1 MTMQCYRKYFF
12 LDENPLNEGILY
24 AEPSSSYV
32 ESDTRIDV
40 EDENFEF
47 IDSEDS
53 YEPSSDG
60 EESSETE
67 ELLTRKPRRKRDL
80 EVDSNEPTQ
89 ENAELRRES
98 DSDVDIMAAE
108 PVQENA
114 TKKLT
119 RKRKRDPNS
128 WKRNVQKNLRFE
140 GKQYYTQKGKLK
152 GAKSVKDIVCRCHYK
167 CQQYFT
173 KEQREEILSNFLEL
187 KSQELKWNF
196 IIKHVSC
203 IPKKR
208 CYSENNE
215 RRSKTFVYNLT
226 SNQALHQVCQKFFLA
241 TLNISSRTVRTA
253 VGKISKT
260 GTIKPDLRG
269 KKSPPQKKPEN
280 VKNVIREHI
289 KSIPV
294 VSSHYCR
301 STTKRNYLPS
311 NLSEKRLYEDYKLFC
326 EDRDVV
332 PEKFSF
338 YRNVFVTEFNL
349 GFHRPKKDQC
359 DLCTKFSSLGEQ
371 EKLPLQEEYDLHLIR
386 KQEARDHK
394 RDDKERSKVNNS
406 FASYTMDME
415 KVLVTPSLN
424 VGKLYYAQ
432 KLKTYNFTVYNLATS
447 EATNYMWHEG
457 VGTKGSSEIATC
469 LWHVLQNLDPSVNDI
484 TFYSDTA
491 SGQNRNCINAAMFLK
506 AVSEL
511 PVEVVNQ
518 KFMESGHSEM
528 ECDSVHSSIETRGNK
543 VDIFTPEGWYATA
556 RTAKTK
562 KPFYKV
568 VELNFDQFLNF
579 KKVSSMVIKNRNK
592 NEKGETAN
600 WLKMKWIQYRKADPT
615 RIFYKDQ
622 LSNTEFQSI
631 LIKKISTRSASGLKD
646 NVELLYKEPL
656 CIEKRKLRSL
666 LQLCSSLCIPTTYHP
681 FYENLRSAEEVPPS
695 HSDDEDTN

>member
-1 MTMQCYRKYFF
+1 MSAKSKLILQLALNQEINEYNNFSDDDD
-12 LDENPLNEGILY
+12 DEDSLTYATLTPVPIPDTYSRNVSNSTDSSDYLRVTNPNSSQEEIPDKSSIITSKEPFSNEKPLNEGIPY

-40 EDENFEF
+40 EDGNFGF
-47 IDSEDS
+47 TDSEDS
-53 YEPSSDG
+53 YEPSSDDG
-60 EESSETE
+60 ESSESE
-67 ELLTRKPRRKRDL
+67 ELTREPRRERDL
-80 EVDSNEPTQ
+80 EVASNGGKPTQ

-98 DSDVDIMAAE
+98 DSDVDINAAE

-128 WKRNVQKNLRFE
+128 WKRNVQKNLRLE

-152 GAKSVKDIVCRCHYK
+152 GAKSVKDIVSRCHYK

-173 KEQREEILSNFLEL
+173 KSLNGILLLF
-187 KSQELKWNF
+187 Q
-196 IIKHVSC
+196 
-203 IPKKR
+203 KKR
-208 CYSENNE
+208 CYSENND
-215 RRSKTFVYNLT
+215 RRSKTFVYHLT
-226 SNQALHQVCQKFFLA
+226 SNQALRQVCQKNFLA

-253 VGKISKT
+253 VSKSSET
-260 GTIKPDLRG
+260 GIIKPDLRG
-269 KKSPPQKKPEN
+269 KKSPPQKNPEN

-301 STTKRNYLPS
+301 TTTKRNHLPP
-311 NLSEKRLYEDYKLFC
+311 NLSEKRLYEDYKLSC

-332 PEKFSF
+332 PEKFSIT
-338 YRNVFVTEFNL
+338 RNVFVTEFNL
-349 GFHRPKKDQC
+349 GFHRPKKDRC
-359 DLCTKFSSLGEQ
+359 DLCTKFSSLEEQ
-371 EKLPLQEEYDLHLIR
+371 EKFPLQEEYDLHLIR

-394 RDDKERSKVNNS
+394 KDDKERSKVNNS

-447 EATNYMWHEG
+447 EATNYIWHEG
-457 VGTKGSSEIATC
+457 VGTKGSAEIATC
-469 LWHVLQNLDPSVNDI
+469 LWHVLHNLDPFVKDI
-484 TFYSDTA
+484 IFYSDTA

-528 ECDSVHSSIETRGNK
+528 D
-543 VDIFTPEGWYATA
+543 ATVLILA
-556 RTAKTK
+556 LRLGA
-562 KPFYKV
+562 
-568 VELNFDQFLNF
+568 
-579 KKVSSMVIKNRNK
+579 IK
-592 NEKGETAN
+592 
-600 WLKMKWIQYRKADPT
+600 L
-615 RIFYKDQ
+615 IFY
-622 LSNTEFQSI
+622 
-631 LIKKISTRSASGLKD
+631 A
-646 NVELLYKEPL
+646 
-656 CIEKRKLRSL
+656 
-666 LQLCSSLCIPTTYHP
+666 
-681 FYENLRSAEEVPPS
+681 
-695 HSDDEDTN
+695 